1 MLSSPPAAESTVKTT
16 VPENL
21 EEKKEQTIVSE
32 VKSVTEPVSTLSVNT
47 SSDIDIGGV
56 DTSLAKLEARC
67 KRFGIPF
74 DPSKYINKE
83 AKPTNQQ
90 ASSEVYNSRLID
102 DVVSAEIAG
111 TQKAICCSLDYCFKT
126 GKTIKSS
133 RK

>member
-32 VKSVTEPVSTLSVNT
+32 VKSVNT

-83 AKPTNQQ
+83 AKPTKQQ